1 MALTRGIQTTRGST
15 AAKLL
20 KVSSVLPVALVLTA
34 PVSIDADIYYF
45 DSPEKALSELKTLAG
60 GAEEG
65 NWEKYLDL
73 WVNRFPN
80 TVQTVI
86 SIAHIGADDDE
97 TKGNIIDAI
106 NLLKDVRSRFDI
118 RPDLFAVADYPADVT
133 IVNSIKAICEV
144 FKGRTYYDID
154 VSTSSA
160 AALFRNEISSD
171 RISLIKTPLGT
182 FNTDTNSDEWYD
194 GGVVA
199 TMFRSFLDG
208 KKTYGWFDSLSNR
221 AINMDSIK
229 NTTAFYDGADETDPL
244 TEVQVWPVI
253 KDNGIKF
260 WSSDATCSDDLTW
273 RDGLHVRIVD
283 LMAETVRRDLA
294 SSIDKDL
301 AELVVVKKSIQA
313 FSNSLVGAGLLLG
326 GEIQL
331 DENATTEEMVA
342 EGDFVFIF
350 DFQRSPKI
358 RKVTI
363 NFNAVTSYSS
373 VVYKLLEEA

>member
-34 PVSIDADIYYF
+34 PVAIDANIYYF
-45 DSPEKALSELKTLAG
+45 DSPEKALSELTTLAG
-60 GAEEG
+60 DAEGG

-73 WVNRFPN
+73 WINRFPN
-80 TVQTVI
+80 TVPTIV
-86 SIAHIGADDDE
+86 SIAHIDEDDATE
-97 TKGNIIDAI
+97 KGNLIDAI

-118 RPDLFAVADYPADVT
+118 RPDLFSVPDYPADVT
-133 IVNSIKAICEV
+133 IINSMKTICEV

-154 VSTSSA
+154 VATYSE
-160 AALFRNEISSD
+160 AALIRNEISSE

-182 FNTDTNSDEWYD
+182 FNTDTNADEWYD
-194 GGVVA
+194 GGAVA
-199 TMFRSFLDG
+199 VMFRSYLDG

-221 AINMDSIK
+221 AVNMDAIK
-229 NTTAFYDGADETDPL
+229 NTTAYYDGADETDPL
-244 TEVQVWPVI
+244 TEIQVWSVI

-283 LMAETVRRDLA
+283 LMAETIRKDLA

-301 AELVVVKKSIQA
+301 AELVVVKKSVQS

-326 GEIQL
+326 GEIRL
-331 DENATTEEMVA
+331 DEDATTEEMVA
-342 EGDFVFIF
+342 DGDFVFIF
-350 DFQRSPKI
+350 DYQRSPKI
-358 RKVTI
+358 RKVVI